1 MIYSSILETSL
12 VETSENFLLSEPR
25 GIQTEFQE
33 GFSHVLASKMLPR
46 YSKSK
51 IRSDL
56 KPG

>member
-1 MIYSSILETSL
+1 MRYSRILETSL
-12 VETSENFLLSEPR
+12 ETSENILLSEPR

-46 YSKSK
+46 YSESK

>member
-46 YSKSK
+46 Y
-51 IRSDL
+51 
-56 KPG
+56 